1 MLLRHSSGFSLR
13 PSDFLIMSAGLA
25 LLALVVF
32 AF

>member
-1 MLLRHSSGFSLR
+1 MLLRHGSGFSLR
-13 PSDFLIMSAGLA
+13 PGDFLIMGAGLA